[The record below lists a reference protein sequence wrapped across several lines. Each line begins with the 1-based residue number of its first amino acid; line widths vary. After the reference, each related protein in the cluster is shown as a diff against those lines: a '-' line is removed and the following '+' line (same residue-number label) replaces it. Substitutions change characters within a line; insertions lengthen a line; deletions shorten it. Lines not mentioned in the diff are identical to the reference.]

1 MNGKPSECQIEFRK
15 IKSCVSNKCKRS
27 IHSFEPISI
36 TKSSF
41 PANKEMKVWIDM
53 KEDPE
58 LDFISKYEVKVR
70 ESTEVGGWGPY
81 SRSLLFVINE
91 GST

>member
-1 MNGKPSECQIEFRK
+1 
-15 IKSCVSNKCKRS
+15 
-27 IHSFEPISI
+27 
-36 TKSSF
+36 
-41 PANKEMKVWIDM
+41 MKVWIDM